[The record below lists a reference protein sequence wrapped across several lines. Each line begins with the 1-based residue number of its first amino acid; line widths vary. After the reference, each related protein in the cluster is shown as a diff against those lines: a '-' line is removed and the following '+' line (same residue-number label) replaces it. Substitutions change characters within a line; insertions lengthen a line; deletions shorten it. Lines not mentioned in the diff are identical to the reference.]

1 MFGTMAG
8 GVNPGRG
15 RPEKNWAQCL
25 VNDIRVFE
33 ATEGSTDSSLLLFGV
48 ETVLWPSATKKSGN
62 WHRGIVDA
70 ADRFMTRRHRGEAE
84 KSWQRLTA
92 EDVTSEA
99 PLPALSH
106 KSYQIKTAKGGLHGR
121 NSTWCA
127 LVSQARLAMWIFW
140 DALLALLRPLGALIG
155 SGGGSGSITLQ
166 NGTRVR
172 YNKTPVAEG
181 GFSFVYRARK
191 ASTGE
196 HYALKKILCQVDEQ
210 RELALAE
217 MRSHR
222 EFSHPNLM
230 PLLDW
235 AFVGVPQGEAA
246 FLLFPFMERSLRDV
260 IDTRLLGGG
269 PPLGEV
275 EALVIFAGVC
285 RGVVALHQHTPSWAH
300 RDIKPEN
307 VMIDRDGT
315 PVLMDFGSVAVAECL
330 IEGRTDALAVQ
341 DEAARHSTLPFRAPE
356 LFDVASD
363 AHLDQRTDVWSL
375 GCLLYA
381 LRYGFSPF
389 ECEFVG
395 AGAGTVGLGGG
406 GVRVVECS
414 FLRVI
419 GQVTFP
425 PGGRASE
432 GLKELV
438 MFALQQD
445 PLKRPFVEEVL
456 ERAIAL
462 AGVEVREGFCVD

>member
-1 MFGTMAG
+1 M
-8 GVNPGRG
+8 
-15 RPEKNWAQCL
+15 
-25 VNDIRVFE
+25 
-33 ATEGSTDSSLLLFGV
+33 
-48 ETVLWPSATKKSGN
+48 
-62 WHRGIVDA
+62 
-70 ADRFMTRRHRGEAE
+70 
-84 KSWQRLTA
+84 
-92 EDVTSEA
+92 
-99 PLPALSH
+99 
-106 KSYQIKTAKGGLHGR
+106 
-121 NSTWCA
+121 
-127 LVSQARLAMWIFW
+127 
-140 DALLALLRPLGALIG
+140 
-155 SGGGSGSITLQ
+155 
-166 NGTRVR
+166 
-172 YNKTPVAEG
+172 
-181 GFSFVYRARK
+181 
-191 ASTGE
+191 
-196 HYALKKILCQVDEQ
+196 
-210 RELALAE
+210 
-217 MRSHR
+217 
-222 EFSHPNLM
+222 
-230 PLLDW
+230 
-235 AFVGVPQGEAA
+235 
-246 FLLFPFMERSLRDV
+246 

>member
-1 MFGTMAG
+1 
-8 GVNPGRG
+8 
-15 RPEKNWAQCL
+15 
-25 VNDIRVFE
+25 
-33 ATEGSTDSSLLLFGV
+33 
-48 ETVLWPSATKKSGN
+48 
-62 WHRGIVDA
+62 
-70 ADRFMTRRHRGEAE
+70 
-84 KSWQRLTA
+84 
-92 EDVTSEA
+92 
-99 PLPALSH
+99 
-106 KSYQIKTAKGGLHGR
+106 
-121 NSTWCA
+121 
-127 LVSQARLAMWIFW
+127 
-140 DALLALLRPLGALIG
+140 
-155 SGGGSGSITLQ
+155 
-166 NGTRVR
+166 RVR
-172 YNKTPVAEG
+172 YNNTPVAEG

-275 EALVIFAGVC
+275 EALVIFAAVC
-285 RGVVALHQHTPSWAH
+285 RGVAALHQHTPSWAH
-300 RDIKPEN
+300 
-307 VMIDRDGT
+307 RDGT

-395 AGAGTVGLGGG
+395 GGGVDVGGGAGALAAGGG
-406 GVRVVECS
+406 LAAGVRVVECS

-425 PGGRASE
+425 PGGQASD

-445 PLKRPFVEEVL
+445 PRKRPFVEEVL

-462 AGVEVREGFCVD
+462 AGVEGQPDHVSIDMTRAG